1 MEILPSAPGQLI
13 SGDLS
18 SLWHVSLSVSS
29 CYGSGFLRSEWS
41 KRESKKES
49 SMSFDESSMAYPQMS
64 HIFHSHHI
72 LFIKSESVSLVH
84 IKERELKSP
93 PLKTRHILRIYGHI
107 KTTKIGN
114 KTFDRQLFFLLTRSW
129 VSWRWFIYPLFP
141 VPKPGWRVVQR
152 KFDEA
157 DVFSIL
163 WSCVDYFCFHVGHW
177 VCGSPYFDESLSS
190 SRISVSLL
198 M

>member
-1 MEILPSAPGQLI
+1 MEILTSAPGQLI

-114 KTFDRQLFFLLTRSW
+114 KTFDRQLFFFCSPDHEFLEDDS
-129 VSWRWFIYPLFP
+129 FILCSLCPSLVGELF
-141 VPKPGWRVVQR
+141 
-152 KFDEA
+152 
-157 DVFSIL
+157 S
-163 WSCVDYFCFHVGHW
+163 
-177 VCGSPYFDESLSS
+177 ESLMRQMSFQFS
-190 SRISVSLL
+190 GAV
-198 M
+198 